1 MTDYRRYWSEIV
13 WTRVFG
19 CPLKTIQNNTGRDV
33 YIVVTNMDS
42 GIGQSWVPILPLPL
56 VSSVS
61 LGKVSGLSG

>member
-1 MTDYRRYWSEIV
+1 MDKGLWVSTKDD
-13 WTRVFG
+13 T
-19 CPLKTIQNNTGRDV
+19 NNTGRDV

-42 GIGQSWVPILPLPL
+42 GTGQSWVPILPLPL